1 MTLVNLRPIDEYKQE
16 CIGIF
21 FSKDSRVEW
30 AIRTIRNVKWSQV
43 RKCWWLPMEAV
54 SYQAIKKALEGIAA
68 LDTTEL
74 ERYLSIRKKLM
85 GTRPEESKPAVPGR
99 QFQTVKV
106 LQLTEPNLQALEKFI
121 EQLKLR
127 SYSLSSIRTYRNEF
141 VQLLKLLRNKPVNE
155 LTVEDLRRYFVYCY
169 EKLRL
174 TEHTLHSRINAVK
187 FYFEQVLKREK
198 FFWDIPRPK
207 KPSELP
213 RTFNQD
219 EIAAIINGINNKKH
233 KTMVMLAYSAGL
245 RVSEVVNLMVN
256 QVDSKRMTILVRRGK
271 GKKDRMV
278 VLSPVLLVML
288 REYVKEYRPDRN
300 GYLFEGN
307 RKGSPYSARS
317 LQEVL
322 QAAKERAG
330 IIKPGSIHSLRH
342 SFATHLIDK
351 GTDVTMIQKLLGHND
366 IRTTLRYLHTS
377 NRDLLRIIS
386 PLDGLDLT

>member
-1 MTLVNLRPIDEYKQE
+1 
-16 CIGIF
+16 
-21 FSKDSRVEW
+21 
-30 AIRTIRNVKWSQV
+30 
-43 RKCWWLPMEAV
+43 MEAV

-99 QFQTVKV
+99 RFQTVKV

-219 EIAAIINGINNKKH
+219 EIAAIINGIKNKKH
-233 KTMVMLAYSAGL
+233 KTMES
-245 RVSEVVNLMVN
+245 
-256 QVDSKRMTILVRRGK
+256 RR
-271 GKKDRMV
+271 
-278 VLSPVLLVML
+278 
-288 REYVKEYRPDRN
+288 
-300 GYLFEGN
+300 
-307 RKGSPYSARS
+307 
-317 LQEVL
+317 
-322 QAAKERAG
+322 ER
-330 IIKPGSIHSLRH
+330 I
-342 SFATHLIDK
+342 
-351 GTDVTMIQKLLGHND
+351 TMEI
-366 IRTTLRYLHTS
+366 T
-377 NRDLLRIIS
+377 
-386 PLDGLDLT
+386 